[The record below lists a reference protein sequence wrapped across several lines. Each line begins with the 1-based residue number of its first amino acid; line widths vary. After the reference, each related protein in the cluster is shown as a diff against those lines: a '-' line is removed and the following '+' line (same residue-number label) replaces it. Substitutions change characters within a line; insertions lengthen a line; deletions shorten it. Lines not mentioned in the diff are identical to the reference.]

1 MTVITPPKSYTE
13 AEYLALEV
21 TSEIRSEY
29 RNGDII
35 AMPGGTPTHN
45 EVIRFFI
52 YLLTAALRKQPY
64 SIFMTDQRLW
74 IPERAMYTY
83 PDIMVTPRPVPL
95 KAGRKDTVIDPILI
109 AEVLSESTQGYDRGD
124 KFAAYRT
131 IATLQDYVLIDPNTP
146 HVEYYAKQGEQ
157 QWLFTDYSSL
167 EQSFT
172 LASVN
177 VQIPLVELYEAV
189 EFEQPT

>member
-1 MTVITPPKSYTE
+1 MTVINPPKSYTE
-13 AEYLALEV
+13 EEYLAMEV

-35 AMPGGTPTHN
+35 AMPGDTPTHN
-45 EVIRFFI
+45 EVTATLMF
-52 YLLTAALRKQPY
+52 LLMSSLRKKPY
-64 SIFMTDQRLW
+64 SIFITDQRLW

-83 PDIMVTPRPVPL
+83 PDIMVTARPTPL
-95 KAGRKDTVIDPILI
+95 KAGRKDTIIDPILI

-131 IATLQDYVLIDPNTP
+131 IPTLQDYLLIDPNTP
-146 HVEYYAKQGEQ
+146 HIEYYAKQGEQ
-157 QWLFTDYSSL
+157 QWLFTEYSSL
-167 EQSFT
+167 EQSFI

-177 VQIPLVELYEAV
+177 VQIPLMELYETV
-189 EFEQPT
+189 EFEQPN